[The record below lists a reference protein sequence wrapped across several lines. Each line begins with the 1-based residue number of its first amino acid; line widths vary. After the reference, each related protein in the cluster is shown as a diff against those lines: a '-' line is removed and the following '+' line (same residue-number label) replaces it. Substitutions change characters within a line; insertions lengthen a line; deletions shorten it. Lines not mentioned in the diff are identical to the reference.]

1 MANGRNPKVR
11 GKDLSRD
18 QGGFVAMPWSVLDCP
33 AYATLSHP
41 ARSLLFEFARQYC
54 RDNNGR
60 LLASSAY
67 LAKRG
72 WLSAG
77 RIQKAKHELLES
89 GFIFETVKG
98 HRPNRASW
106 YALTWR
112 SLDRIDGYDMGAYE
126 SFERGA
132 YKLSKAKAKRPP
144 PKCKN
149 PKKKNALIPTAGIE
163 RAPIVPTAG
172 MQSKPV
178 VPKVG
183 AIKTRLRV
191 RSIPS
196 VGNHLETP
204 SISVVV
210 EDVLSLDSIDRLTA
224 KRRKVAT

>member
-1 MANGRNPKVR
+1 MANGRNPKIR
-11 GKDLSRD
+11 GKDTSRD
-18 QGGFVAMPWSVLDCP
+18 QGGFVALPWAVLDCP

-41 ARSLLFEFARQYC
+41 ARSLLLEFARQYC

-77 RIQKAKHELLES
+77 RIQKAKQELIDS

-112 SLDRIDGYDMGAYE
+112 SLDRIDGYDLGAYE
-126 SFERGA
+126 CFERGS

-149 PKKKNALIPTAGIE
+149 PKKNNVLIPTVGIVGV
-163 RAPIVPTAG
+163 AIVPTVG

-178 VPKVG
+178 VPTVG
-183 AIKTRLRV
+183 AIKPRLRV
-191 RSIPS
+191 RSIPV
-196 VGNHLETP
+196 VGNHLEKP
-204 SISVVV
+204 SIAVDF
-210 EDVLSLDSIDRLTA
+210 EEGIDCSCIDEA
-224 KRRKVAT
+224 VSRREVAA